1 MNGLGVSPDALHR
14 IANGMHA
21 STAQLDAAAQEP
33 VSEVNAGKSTAEV
46 QASIA
51 TLLRAAAGLLD
62 GTVRTAEDVSAGR
75 ADYTKTDQG
84 AAEELPKVDEGN

>member
-14 IANGMHA
+14 LANGMHA
-21 STAQLDAAAQEP
+21 STTQLDAAAKEP

-51 TLLRAAAGLLD
+51 TLVRAAAGLLD
-62 GTVRTAEDVSAGR
+62 GTIRTADEVAAGR

-84 AAEELPKVDEGN
+84 AAEELPKVDGGH